1 MRTTATRRPIR
12 ASSAS
17 RLSDARRI
25 SPGELPGSVYREWF
39 ESLNRASKVF
49 SGNSS
54 ELEKHLTKFVG
65 TPTFVSELSD
75 DFGDE
80 SARLLHNYLA
90 ALATLRDTQRS
101 IHHKLWPEPDDNDP
115 NRTRWEVTVWDPKR
129 KQLYGDDPIAFLVK
143 LRDYSLHYTIPVVTM
158 ATSFESTGGPGGPM
172 QFNNTVAVHR
182 PELLKW
188 DGWTAEYRQY
198 ITTHNGDNIELLPL
212 VALYSARVNE
222 FFTVGFGNSLEDHS
236 GAEYRDYL
244 AKYREYWHWRTVED
258 TWVHFGPDGRGC
270 SFARWPRRGESVRSS
285 AQAAGA
291 SSRWM
296 NMASGWSATRGR
308 MAAIAERPSL
318 SQPGKSAGEAIWGL

>member
-1 MRTTATRRPIR
+1 VSENDSNETTYQSQFGIEVERRE
-12 ASSAS
+12 AHLA
-17 RLSDARRI
+17 A
-25 SPGELPGSVYREWF
+25 LPGSVYREWF

-101 IHHKLWPEPDDNDP
+101 IHHKLSPEPDDNDP

-188 DGWTAEYRQY
+188 NRWTTEAKRY
-198 ITTHNGDNIELLPL
+198 IDTHDGDNIELLPL
-212 VALYSARVNE
+212 VALYSTRVRE
-222 FFTVGFGNSLEDHS
+222 FFGWFWKQVEDHS
-236 GAEYRDYL
+236 GAEYRCTL
-244 AKYREYWHWRTVED
+244 GRMV
-258 TWVHFGPDGRGC
+258 RGC

-285 AQAAGA
+285 ARAAGA

-296 NMASGWSATRGR
+296 NMASGWSAGERRNGR
-308 MAAIAERPSL
+308 HCRKALAEPSRSSSLVARQRP
-318 SQPGKSAGEAIWGL
+318 GTADKSA

>member
-1 MRTTATRRPIR
+1 VSENDSNETTYQSQFGIEVERRE
-12 ASSAS
+12 AHLA
-17 RLSDARRI
+17 A
-25 SPGELPGSVYREWF
+25 LPGSVYREWF

-101 IHHKLWPEPDDNDP
+101 IHHKLSPEPDDNDP

-188 DGWTAEYRQY
+188 NRWTTEAKRY
-198 ITTHNGDNIELLPL
+198 IDTHDGDNIELLPL
-212 VALYSARVNE
+212 VALYSTRVRE
-222 FFTVGFGNSLEDHS
+222 FFGWFWKQVEDHS
-236 GAEYRDYL
+236 GAEYREYL

-258 TWVHFGPDGRGC
+258 TWVHFGPDGTRVQ
-270 SFARWPRRGESVRSS
+270 FRKVAEARRERAKFGT
-285 AQAAGA
+285 
-291 SSRWM
+291 
-296 NMASGWSATRGR
+296 SGWRVITLDEYGEWVVGGR
-308 MAAIAERPSL
+308 EAEWPPLPKGPR
-318 SQPGKSAGEAIWGL
+318 